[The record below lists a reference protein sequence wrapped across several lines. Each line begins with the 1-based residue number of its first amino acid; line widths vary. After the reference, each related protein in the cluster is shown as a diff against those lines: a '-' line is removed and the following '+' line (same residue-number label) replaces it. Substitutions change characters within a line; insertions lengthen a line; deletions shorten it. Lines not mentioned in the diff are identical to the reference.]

1 MQTRKGQSIEDESM
15 QIIENEIGSHSYNEQ
30 EWPIVRRVIHSTA
43 DFDFA
48 RDNKIIFHKDAIKN
62 GLKALKNGSSVVVDV
77 NGIIGLLN
85 KQNPKDFGNNVIC
98 NISEPSIM
106 EAAKEAGK
114 TRAQMSMRIAKED
127 MNGGIVVVGI
137 APTALLEVMEMI
149 REGITKPAL
158 VIGIPVGFV
167 SAVESKEELAKMDIP
182 FITNLG
188 RKGGSP
194 CASAI
199 VNALYKLLRQ
209 GN

>member
-15 QIIENEIGSHSYNEQ
+15 QIIENEIGNHPYDEQ

-48 RDNKIIFHKDAIKN
+48 RDNKIIFHKDAVKN
-62 GLKALKNGSSVVVDV
+62 GLDALKNGCSIVVDV
-77 NGIIGLLN
+77 NGIVGLLN
-85 KQNPKDFGNNVIC
+85 KQNPKDFGNDVIC
-98 NISEPSIM
+98 NISEPSLM
-106 EAAKEAGK
+106 EAAKKEGK
-114 TRAQMSMRIAKED
+114 TRAQMSMRITKEAI
-127 MNGGIVVVGI
+127 NGGIVVVGN
-137 APTALLEVMEMI
+137 APTALLEIMEMI

-167 SAVESKEELAKMDIP
+167 SAVESKAELAKMDIP
-182 FITNLG
+182 FITNQG

-194 CASAI
+194 CAAAI

>member
-48 RDNKIIFHKDAIKN
+48 RDNKIIFHKDSIIS
-62 GLKALKNGSSVVVDV
+62 GLNALKKGCSIIVDV
-77 NGIIGLLN
+77 NGIVGLMN
-85 KQNPKDFGNNVIC
+85 KQNPKDFGNDVIC
-98 NISEPSIM
+98 KISEPSLIEM
-106 EAAKEAGK
+106 AKKEGK
-114 TRAQMSMRIAKED
+114 TRAQMSMRIAKEE
-127 MNGGIVVVGI
+127 MNGGIVVIGN
-137 APTALLEVMEMI
+137 APTALLEVMEMV

-167 SAVESKEELAKMDIP
+167 SAVESKSMLAQMDTP
-182 FITNLG
+182 FITNQG

-199 VNALYKLLRQ
+199 VNALYKLLKE
-209 GN
+209 N

>member
-30 EWPIVRRVIHSTA
+30 EWPIVRRIIHSTA

-48 RDNKIIFHKDAIKN
+48 RDNKIIFQKN
-62 GLKALKNGSSVVVDV
+62 AVQSGLDALKNGCSIIVDV
-77 NGIIGLLN
+77 NGIVGLMN

-98 NISEPSIM
+98 NISEPSLIE
-106 EAAKEAGK
+106 EAKKENK

-127 MNGGIVVVGI
+127 MNGGIVVIGN

-182 FITNLG
+182 FITNQG

-209 GN
+209 G